1 MSGWL
6 VLLPV
11 VWLLRRRGR
20 LLDVPVYDHLVPD
33 AQRYL
38 SSGETGYEGRPGGPL
53 CVPDAQRYLSSGETG
68 YEGRPGGP
76 LCRSVYVKGREVRK
90 SLGHR
95 DKELAI
101 RQAYELLHSL
111 LANEQA
117 LDQETLTI
125 GMLAQL
131 YLESPQHLSKKPRT
145 QRADQRCLERVI
157 AFLGSTRDVATLS
170 ESDVRRYTLAR
181 RQGDPTLKGV
191 TPGRP
196 VWDRAVEQDLVML
209 MTALDWATRERTTT
223 GRRLLRENPLT
234 GVRLPKEKNPER
246 PVMSHDVYLKLLK
259 VAPRVHP
266 LLPLALIVAEGT
278 GRRISAWR
286 NLVWDDVAFERGTIH
301 WCAEHDKKGFEGVMP
316 MSSSVRAALLAQQNA
331 QAAIGQAPVF
341 PSPKDPTKPCSRH
354 LFDEWLRRAHRLAK
368 MVPQRRGMWH
378 PIRGKW
384 ATERKGYPVKDV
396 AAAGGWKTE
405 EVLMTSYQLADAE
418 TIKNVVLHPT
428 NRIVSR

>member
-1 MSGWL
+1 M
-6 VLLPV
+6 
-11 VWLLRRRGR
+11 
-20 LLDVPVYDHLVPD
+20 
-33 AQRYL
+33 
-38 SSGETGYEGRPGGPL
+38 
-53 CVPDAQRYLSSGETG
+53 
-68 YEGRPGGP
+68 
-76 LCRSVYVKGREVRK
+76 
-90 SLGHR
+90 
-95 DKELAI
+95 
-101 RQAYELLHSL
+101 
-111 LANEQA
+111 
-117 LDQETLTI
+117 DQETLTI

-196 VWDRAVEQDLVML
+196 VRDRAVELDLVML
-209 MTALDWATRERTTT
+209 MTALNWATRERTTT

-246 PVMSHDVYLKLLK
+246 PVMSHDVYLKLLE
-259 VAPRVHP
+259 VAPCVHP

-286 NLVWDDVAFERGTIH
+286 NLVWDDVDFAAGTIR
-301 WCAEHDKKGFEGVMP
+301 WRAEHDKKGFEQVVVM
-316 MSSSVRAALLAQQNA
+316 SDSVREALAAQQKV
-331 QAAIGQAPVF
+331 QAAIGMTAVF
-341 PSPKDPTKPCSRH
+341 PSPKDAMKPCSRH
-354 LFDEWLRRAHRLAK
+354 LLDDWLRRAYRLAQI
-368 MVPQRRGMWH
+368 VPQRRGMWH
-378 PIRGKW
+378 SIRRKR

-405 EVLMTSYQLADAE
+405 EVLVTSYQQADAE
-418 TIKNVVLHPT
+418 TIKNVVLRPT
-428 NRIVSR
+428 HRIVSR

>member
-1 MSGWL
+1 M
-6 VLLPV
+6 
-11 VWLLRRRGR
+11 
-20 LLDVPVYDHLVPD
+20 
-33 AQRYL
+33 
-38 SSGETGYEGRPGGPL
+38 
-53 CVPDAQRYLSSGETG
+53 
-68 YEGRPGGP
+68 
-76 LCRSVYVKGREVRK
+76 
-90 SLGHR
+90 
-95 DKELAI
+95 
-101 RQAYELLHSL
+101 
-111 LANEQA
+111 
-117 LDQETLTI
+117 DQETLTI